1 MKLRI
6 LSDLHLDH
14 RRGWFE
20 LEEVEHD
27 VLVCAGDIR
36 GNVADGIEV
45 LGKMSERPAVF
56 VGGNHEFYGFEGA
69 SLDEAYDEG
78 RRRAG
83 EAGDGGGTV
92 YLLENEAVV
101 IAGVRFLGTTLWTDY
116 ALYGDEKRDRAMEI
130 ARRSLNDHRLI
141 RLREPSGE
149 SRAFEPADALALHLH
164 ARQWLSE
171 ALSAP
176 FDGPT
181 VVCTHHAP
189 HRRSVAAQFDGDM
202 LTAAFVSHI
211 PELVE
216 GPDAPNLW
224 VHGHTH
230 TAFDYRVGRCRVVC
244 NPLGYLHERTGVDTG
259 LVVEV

>member
-14 RRGWFE
+14 RRGRFE
-20 LEEVEHD
+20 LEEIEHD
-27 VLVCAGDIR
+27 VLVCVGDVR
-36 GNVADGIEV
+36 GSITNGIEV
-45 LGKMSERPAVF
+45 LGKMSKRPVVF

-69 SLDEAYDEG
+69 SLNEAYDEG
-78 RRRAG
+78 RRRAE
-83 EAGDGGGTV
+83 EAGSGGGTV

-101 IAGVRFLGTTLWTDY
+101 IDDVRFLGTTLWTDY
-116 ALYGDEKRDRAMEI
+116 ALYGEENRDRAMEI
-130 ARRSLNDHRLI
+130 ARRGLNDHRMI
-141 RLREPSGE
+141 RLREPSGGT
-149 SRAFEPADALALHLH
+149 RTFDPADALALHLK

-171 ALSAP
+171 ALSVP

-189 HRRSVAAQFDGDM
+189 HKRSVAAQYAGDM
-202 LTAAFVSHI
+202 LTTAFVSHI

-216 GPDAPNLW
+216 GPNAPDLW

-230 TAFDYRVGRCRVVC
+230 AAFDYRVGKCRVIC
-244 NPLGYLHERTGVDTG
+244 NPLGYPHENTGVDTG
-259 LVVEV
+259 LVVKV

>member
-14 RRGWFE
+14 RRGQFE

-27 VLVCAGDIR
+27 VLISVGDVQGSIT
-36 GNVADGIEV
+36 DGIEV
-45 LGKMSERPAVF
+45 LGKMSKRPVVF
-56 VGGNHEFYGFEGA
+56 IGGNHEFYGFEGA
-69 SLDEAYDEG
+69 SLEEAYAEG
-78 RRRAG
+78 REKAG
-83 EAGDGGGTV
+83 EGGLV
-92 YLLENEAVV
+92 HLLENDVFVLDE
-101 IAGVRFLGTTLWTDY
+101 VRFLGTTLWTDY
-116 ALYGDEKRDRAMEI
+116 ALYGEDRREAAMNV
-130 ARRSLNDHRLI
+130 AGQGLNDHRLI
-141 RLREPSGE
+141 RLRKPDEA
-149 SRAFEPADALALHLH
+149 SRAFLPSDALQLHH
-164 ARQWLSE
+164 KARQWLSE
-171 ALSAP
+171 ALCEP

-189 HRRSVAAQFDGDM
+189 HKRSVAAQYASDM

-216 GPDAPNLW
+216 GPNAPDLW

-230 TAFDYRVGRCRVVC
+230 AAFDYRVGTCRVIC
-244 NPLGYLHERTGVDTG
+244 NPFGYPHERTGVDIG